1 MPGFLPKD
9 MTEDRLWALMALGF
23 VGSTGAVLG
32 TAIILAA
39 LLL

>member
-9 MTEDRLWALMALGF
+9 LTEDRMFALMALGF
-23 VGSTGAVLG
+23 VGSTGAALG
-32 TAIILAA
+32 TAIILTV

>member
-9 MTEDRLWALMALGF
+9 LTEERIWAFAALGF
-23 VGSTGAVLG
+23 VVSTGAALG
-32 TAIILAA
+32 TAIILAV